1 MRSYSV
7 PVLKY
12 IFTTLYLSF
21 RCYLPW
27 SNAIFPFLP
36 LADDIDLMAARM
48 KSCRLSYTA
57 SGMNISFDRSKT
69 MVNSVGQETWEI
81 QLNGMQLEEVQRFK
95 CLGARL
101 SKDGSCTMG
110 CTFWLIR
117 RERSRYLN
125 TGYYLLQGNWI
136 QTKSLAVWSPS
147 WAVPHEPLLA
157 TVGSWF
163 GSDMSLAM
171 THCPRQSFWDGWRKD
186 VQETSRK
193 SGGWVTWLII
203 TK

>member
-110 CTFWLIR
+110 CTLLTDTERKMQVFKHWLLSPTRELNSNEVSRSLVTILSGPPWASARHR
-117 RERSRYLN
+117 RKLVWLGHVVGHD
-125 TGYYLLQGNWI
+125 TLPKTVLLGW
-136 QTKSLAVWSPS
+136 L
-147 WAVPHEPLLA
+147 EE
-157 TVGSWF
+157 G
-163 GSDMSLAM
+163 
-171 THCPRQSFWDGWRKD
+171 CPGDK
-186 VQETSRK
+186 
-193 SGGWVTWLII
+193 
-203 TK
+203 

>member
-1 MRSYSV
+1 MRSYSL
-7 PVLKY
+7 PLLKY

-27 SNAIFPFLP
+27 SNAILPFLP
-36 LADDIDLMAARM
+36 FADDIDLMAGRM

-69 MVNSVGQETWEI
+69 TVNSVGQETWEI

-117 RERSRYLN
+117 RERCRYLTLVIISYGELN
-125 TGYYLLQGNWI
+125 WNEVSRSLVTILSGPPWASARHRRKLVWLRHVVGHDTLPKTVLLGW
-136 QTKSLAVWSPS
+136 L
-147 WAVPHEPLLA
+147 EE
-157 TVGSWF
+157 G
-163 GSDMSLAM
+163 
-171 THCPRQSFWDGWRKD
+171 CPGDK
-186 VQETSRK
+186 
-193 SGGWVTWLII
+193 
-203 TK
+203 

>member
-125 TGYYLLQGNWI
+125 TGYYLLRGTELKRILSQSGHHPERSPM
-136 QTKSLAVWSPS
+136 SLCSPPSEAGLARTCRWPWHIAQDSPS
-147 WAVPHEPLLA
+147 GMVGGRMSRRQVEKAVGE
-157 TVGSWF
+157 
-163 GSDMSLAM
+163 
-171 THCPRQSFWDGWRKD
+171 
-186 VQETSRK
+186 
-193 SGGWVTWLII
+193 
-203 TK
+203 